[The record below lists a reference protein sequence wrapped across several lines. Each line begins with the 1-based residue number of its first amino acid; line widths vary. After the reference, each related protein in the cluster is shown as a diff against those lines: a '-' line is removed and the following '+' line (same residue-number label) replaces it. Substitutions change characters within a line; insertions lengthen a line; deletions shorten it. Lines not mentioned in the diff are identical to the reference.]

1 MAGFSNHLAQAT
13 INHFFRNVSQS
24 APTNHYLALFVA
36 DPTDVTGTALS
47 NEISAGWYGRQ
58 QVQFDAPA
66 DGTDVTTANAAQL
79 TYSAVT
85 GSAVTVT
92 HWGVFDTATN
102 GNLLASGAF
111 STTKVLN
118 VDDVFV
124 VNSGDLVLTFD

>member
-24 APTNHYLALFVA
+24 SPTNRYLALFVA
-36 DPTDVTGTALS
+36 DPTDITTTALS
-47 NEISAGWYGRQ
+47 NEVSAGWYARQ
-58 QVQFDAPA
+58 SVQFDAPA
-66 DGTDVTTANAAQL
+66 DGTDVTTANTAQL
-79 TYSAVT
+79 TFNAVT

-92 HWGVFDTATN
+92 HWGIFDASTT

-111 STTKVLN
+111 SSTKVLN

-124 VNSGDLVLTFD
+124 VSAGALVLTFD